1 MQTAPICNFMP
12 DIVHVYAC
20 HRLMHSVETLELED
34 EHIDDD
40 DDDDID
46 DHYYYS

>member
-1 MQTAPICNFMP
+1 MSN
-12 DIVHVYAC
+12 YAC